1 MLGCHKLDG
10 MGKICM
16 PETALHEAWQQ
27 ADGSRATVET
37 AEGEKYRL
45 LYSGMP
51 GGSKG
56 PDFTSAVLESEDG
69 SETVGDVEIH
79 VHPLDWRNHGHDVD
93 SNYDNVVFHAVGN
106 RSHTSGATV
115 NSYGAE
121 VPEIDISDI
130 ERFTPHVKSQIARA
144 KLCHGTD
151 DNWQS
156 WLERAGDERF
166 AIKMRMYSIE
176 TERYGPDLALQ
187 MGIFECL
194 GYPAN
199 REAFRH
205 LAKRLPWP
213 YLARYTARAQHRD
226 NANLDRET
234 RDDHSDFV
242 RSLLE
247 WAAGFGDRPDQAD
260 VPRLMGDAPSWSRAA
275 GRPANSPIKRVG
287 AAASLVSLWLR
298 CGGPMR
304 YAMDVIQR
312 AERGSQ
318 VRDAFRAYNGEIGA
332 GRAGEI
338 VVNAVLPLIAAWAEK
353 RRDRSLYSKTLRLFA
368 NHPSLLANSVSKEA
382 ERTLRIRGAGPER
395 ITGARQQQGLIH
407 IYKTMLLRPRRTRQI
422 PLGHLV
428 PSV

>member
-1 MLGCHKLDG
+1 
-10 MGKICM
+10 M
-16 PETALHEAWQQ
+16 PETVLHEAWQQ

-37 AEGEKYRL
+37 AEGDKYRL

-51 GGSKG
+51 SGSKG
-56 PDFTSAVLESEDG
+56 PDFTSAVLEAEDG

-79 VHPLDWRNHGHDVD
+79 VQPLDWRNHGHHVD
-93 SNYDNVVFHAVGN
+93 SSYDNVVFHAVGN
-106 RSHTSGATV
+106 RSRISGAAV

-121 VPEIDISDI
+121 VPEIDISGI
-130 ERFTPHVKSQIARA
+130 ERFASDAGAQPARGS
-144 KLCHGTD
+144 LPCGTGND
-151 DNWQS
+151 WRR

-166 AIKMRMYSIE
+166 AVKMRMHSIE

-187 MGIFECL
+187 IAIFECL

-213 YLARYTARAQHRD
+213 YLARYAVRAQHGEK
-226 NANLDRET
+226 AKLDDEMRG
-234 RDDHSDFV
+234 DHGDLV

-247 WAAGFGDRPDQAD
+247 WAAGFSDRPEQAD
-260 VPRLMGDAPSWSRAA
+260 VPRLMGDAPSWRGAA
-275 GRPANSPIKRVG
+275 GRPANNPRKRVSG
-287 AAASLVSLWLR
+287 AASLVSAWLR
-298 CGGPMR
+298 RGGPMR
-304 YAMDVIQR
+304 YAIGAVQH

-318 VRDAFRAYNGEIGA
+318 VRDAFRFGNGEIGN

-338 VVNAVLPLIAAWAEK
+338 VVNAVLPLVAAWAEK
-353 RRDRSLYSKTLRLFA
+353 RRDRSLYSKTLRLFS
-368 NHPSLLANSVSKEA
+368 NHPSLPANSVCSEA
-382 ERTLRIRGAGPER
+382 ERMLRLRGIDLEGV
-395 ITGARQQQGLIH
+395 TGARRQQGLIH
-407 IYKTMLLRPRRTRQI
+407 IYKTMLLRPRRTWQI

>member
-1 MLGCHKLDG
+1 MSRCRKLDG

-56 PDFTSAVLESEDG
+56 PDFTSAVLEAEDG

-79 VHPLDWRNHGHDVD
+79 VQALDWRNHGHDVD
-93 SNYDNVVFHAVGN
+93 SRYDKVVFHAVGN
-106 RSHTSGATV
+106 RSRTSDATV

-130 ERFTPHVKSQIARA
+130 ERFTPDAKSQVARVRFY
-144 KLCHGTD
+144 HGAGD
-151 DNWQS
+151 DWQS

-213 YLARYTARAQHRD
+213 YLARYAVPSQHGDKAKLDHELRD
-226 NANLDRET
+226 G
-234 RDDHSDFV
+234 HSEFV

-260 VPRLMGDAPSWSRAA
+260 APRLMGDVPNWCRAA
-275 GRPANSPIKRVG
+275 GRPANNPRKRVD
-287 AAASLVSLWLR
+287 AAASLVSIWLR

-304 YAMDVIQR
+304 YAIDVVQR

-318 VRDAFRAYNGEIGA
+318 VRDAFRAGSGEIGA

-338 VVNAVLPLIAAWAEK
+338 AINAVLPLIAAWAEK
-353 RRDRSLYSKTLRLFA
+353 RRDRSLYSKTLRLFS
-368 NHPSLLANSVSKEA
+368 NHPSLPANSVSKEA
-382 ERTLRIRGAGPER
+382 ERMLRIRGTGPER
-395 ITGARQQQGLIH
+395 IAGARQQQGLIH
-407 IYKTMLLRPRRTRQI
+407 IYKTMLLRPRRTQQI